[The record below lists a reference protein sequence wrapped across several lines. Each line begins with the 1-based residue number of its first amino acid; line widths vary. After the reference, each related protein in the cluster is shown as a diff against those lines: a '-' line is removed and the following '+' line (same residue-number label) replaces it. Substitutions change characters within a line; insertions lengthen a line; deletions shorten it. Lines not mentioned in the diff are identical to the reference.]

1 MYRVELYT
9 STYGDSSDVD
19 ASFFETLE
27 EAESF
32 FSNYNIK
39 HAWDTERRSQPALH
53 CMKYKTFCAELW
65 QDDECIDFKEY
76 GYSNYMK
83 ED

>member
-53 CMKYKTFCAELW
+53 CMKYKTKAL
-65 QDDECIDFKEY
+65 DEYQEIQ
-76 GYSNYMK
+76 NAVLAMA
-83 ED
+83 